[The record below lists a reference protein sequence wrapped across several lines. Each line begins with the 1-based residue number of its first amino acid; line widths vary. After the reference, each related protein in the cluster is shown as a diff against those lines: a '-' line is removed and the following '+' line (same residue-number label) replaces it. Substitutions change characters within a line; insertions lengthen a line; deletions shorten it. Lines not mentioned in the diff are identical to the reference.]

1 VPALHNPHT
10 STNSENL
17 LPYPGEVLS
26 QSSGSVY
33 TGVDSPETSLR
44 GRELAIDRLSSP
56 VYDDSP
62 PMYDDEV
69 GLGATSYTPVASG
82 KR

>member
-1 VPALHNPHT
+1 MPALHNPHM
-10 STNSENL
+10 STNSEGL

-44 GRELAIDRLSSP
+44 GREHGIDRLPSP

-62 PMYDDEV
+62 PMYEDEV
-69 GLGATSYTPVASG
+69 GLGPTSHIPVASG